1 MHSEPRHLTPA
12 LTISIA
18 VHASAFLALLML
30 FHASTLDRQPPP
42 FTLPDKNIV
51 WLPIATARVAAT
63 ARFTGLDQ
71 QAIASAR
78 RWRFR
83 PGERLG
89 QPVPVRVTLLIEF
102 NIR

>member
-1 MHSEPRHLTPA
+1 MRARLQGVVELSCVVMPDGACTDIRVVR
-12 LTISIA
+12 S
-18 VHASAFLALLML
+18 
-30 FHASTLDRQPPP
+30 LD
-42 FTLPDKNIV
+42 
-51 WLPIATARVAAT
+51 ATM
-63 ARFTGLDQ
+63 GLDQ